1 MTSAVT
7 LAGVA
12 RRFGR
17 RWALRGVSLEVAP
30 GEVVALVGH
39 NGSGKTTLLRVV
51 STALRPT
58 LGSGSVFGHDLMTDA
73 DAVRSLVG
81 VLGHAPGLYQDLT
94 AEENLRFAM
103 RMLGLTVDAAVIARV
118 LAAVGLAPEAGTRVR
133 GFSAGMTRRLGLA
146 RIMLWPPRV
155 LLLDEPFASFDV
167 DGIARINEFIAER
180 RAAGGAVLVATHDP
194 GKAEHLINRVVRL
207 EAGRMTG
214 PAPART
220 TTVGDAEEDALT
232 GARLDAH
239 REWQP

>member
-1 MTSAVT
+1 MTAVT

-17 RWALRGVSLEVAP
+17 RWALRGVTLEVAP

-58 LGSGSVFGHDLMTDA
+58 LGSGSVFGHDLVTDA
-73 DAVRSLVG
+73 DAVRSQVG

-94 AEENLRFAM
+94 AGENLRFAM
-103 RMLGLTVDAAVIARV
+103 RMLGLSVDAAVIARV

-146 RIMLWPPRV
+146 RLMLQPPRV

-167 DGIARINEFIAER
+167 DGIARINDFIAER

-194 GKAEHLINRVVRL
+194 EKAEHLIDRVVRL
-207 EAGRMTG
+207 ESGRIAGPG
-214 PAPART
+214 GARASD
-220 TTVGDAEEDALT
+220 GSDAEEDALT
-232 GARLDAH
+232 GAQVDADP
-239 REWQP
+239 EWRA

>member
-1 MTSAVT
+1 MTAAVS

-58 LGSGSVFGHDLMTDA
+58 LGSGSVFGDDLIADA
-73 DAVRSLVG
+73 DAVRAHVG

-103 RMLGLTVDAAVIARV
+103 RMLGLTVDAGVIARV
-118 LAAVGLAPEAGTRVR
+118 LDAVGLATEARTRVR
-133 GFSAGMTRRLGLA
+133 GFSAGMVRRLGLA
-146 RIMLWPPRV
+146 RLMLHPPRV

-167 DGIARINEFIAER
+167 DGIARVNDFIAAR

-194 GKAEHLINRVVRL
+194 GKAEHLIDRVMRL
-207 EAGRMTG
+207 ESGRLV
-214 PAPART
+214 APAARAAEG
-220 TTVGDAEEDALT
+220 GDLEEDALT
-232 GARLDAH
+232 VAPLDADP
-239 REWQP
+239 EWHP